1 MDARNIEPLGATAQS
16 KPTQEE
22 DNSGPP
28 LLPSEKSNATLA
40 TRKPRTVA
48 SRYMNGISSTP
59 VSSSSNSK
67 RCSSP
72 ISSRSHT
79 STVPGM
85 SMPKRSQS
93 AERRPVKPSSR
104 FSAPSSPSRPSTP
117 PSPSSRPATPVR
129 DVTVTHNTARH
140 LLSNKARDGLWPSM
154 RSLSSSFQ
162 SESLVVKEKMRE
174 KLVANSSSVKSIKS
188 LADAVSERKRT
199 PLRGRNASDQSENSK
214 PPGNSNAKILD
225 QHRWPAMMGG
235 RLPPSVMSRS
245 LDLSDKISKSTRTV
259 ASRGVSPNRINLST
273 DSASR
278 NSKFSLS
285 NASEQS
291 SNHGGRKVE
300 RDVKPVV
307 SSSQTPMRSSSA
319 KRPSSNQS
327 SGSPGL
333 RPSSSSGR
341 LPVIPGLH
349 RPSSPSKVLS
359 ASSSTSKGM
368 MSPSRTRPS
377 SPMSLSTNVTSRA
390 GGTSSV
396 FKCSGDVQRGKLTAS
411 EIEDAHQ
418 LKLLYNASM
427 QWHFVNAQT
436 NKTLSIQRM
445 STENLLQ
452 NVWNNMSMSCNSV
465 TMKRIDVHQL
475 QGDLRLGISLKEQM
489 TYLEQW
495 AALEKDHFSSLSGA
509 IKALNSST
517 LRLPI
522 TGGAKADITD
532 MKNAVSSAVDI
543 LQAMG
548 SCVCRLLS
556 RVEVT
561 KSLISEIKA
570 AAENQKSM
578 LDECMK
584 LLAFAAAEQVQES
597 SLRAHLMQLREDARK
612 LN

>member
-1 MDARNIEPLGATAQS
+1 
-16 KPTQEE
+16 
-22 DNSGPP
+22 
-28 LLPSEKSNATLA
+28 
-40 TRKPRTVA
+40 
-48 SRYMNGISSTP
+48 
-59 VSSSSNSK
+59 
-67 RCSSP
+67 
-72 ISSRSHT
+72 
-79 STVPGM
+79 M

-93 AERRPVKPSSR
+93 AERRPAKPSPR

-117 PSPSSRPATPVR
+117 PSPSSRSATPVR
-129 DVTVTHNTARH
+129 DAIVTHNTARH

-162 SESLVVKEKMRE
+162 SESLVVQEKKRE
-174 KLVANSSSVKSIKS
+174 KFVANSSSVKSIKS
-188 LADAVSERKRT
+188 LADADAVSERKRT
-199 PLRGRNASDQSENSK
+199 PLRGRNSSDQSENSK
-214 PPGNSNAKILD
+214 PPGNLNAKILD

-245 LDLSDKISKSTRTV
+245 LDLSDKISKSTRTI
-259 ASRGVSPNRINLST
+259 ASRGVSPNRINHST

-278 NSKFSLS
+278 DSKFSLS
-285 NASEQS
+285 NKSEQS
-291 SNHGGRKVE
+291 LNHGGRKVE

-307 SSSQTPMRSSSA
+307 SSSQTTMRSSSA

-333 RPSSSSGR
+333 RPSSPSAR

-349 RPSSPSKVLS
+349 HPSSPSKVLS
-359 ASSSTSKGM
+359 ASSLTSKGM
-368 MSPSRTRPS
+368 MSPLRTRPS

-390 GGTSSV
+390 GGASSV

-418 LKLLYNASM
+418 LKLLYNAIM

-436 NKTLSIQRM
+436 NNTLSIQRM
-445 STENLLQ
+445 RTENLLQ
-452 NVWNNMSMSCNSV
+452 NVWNNMSMVRDSV
-465 TMKRIDVHQL
+465 TMKRIGVHQL

-495 AALEKDHFSSLSGA
+495 ATLEKDHFSSLSGA

-570 AAENQKSM
+570 AAENEKSM

-597 SLRAHLMQLREDARK
+597 SLRAHLMHLSKDARK